1 MHRSDLRPLT
11 TRQGRANAA
20 LKGGFHRARRDP
32 GPAAGP
38 ARAAFGRAAGEA
50 PPRALLVSVVRG
62 CQNRCMEFRLLGP
75 VEVIDNG
82 VPLALGARQRA
93 LVAVLLVHANQVV
106 SAERLIDI
114 AAAWI
119 ADRRDRYR

>member
-1 MHRSDLRPLT
+1 
-11 TRQGRANAA
+11 
-20 LKGGFHRARRDP
+20 
-32 GPAAGP
+32 
-38 ARAAFGRAAGEA
+38 
-50 PPRALLVSVVRG
+50 
-62 CQNRCMEFRLLGP
+62 MEFRLLGP

-119 ADRRDRYR
+119 AGRRDRYR